1 MNTFRLNTKLLND
14 STVLRAARIFSRTEK
29 IRYFQVIFIQIVLG
43 LLDVAGVLLIG
54 LLGSLAVSGVSNG
67 QPGDRVSKFLQ
78 LAQLEGQSL
87 QFQVAVMGFTAAG
100 LLTFKTLF
108 SLYFTRKTLFFLSRR
123 AAHLSSLLTSKL
135 LALSLLRVQA
145 RSVQET
151 IYSLTAGV
159 TTITVGILGSAAGII
174 TDISLLL
181 ILTTGLFLVDSLIAV
196 TTLCIFVLL
205 GILLYKIMQVRVKH
219 LGNIQARVSIASNEK
234 LSEVLYSYRELVVR
248 NRRNYYARKI
258 GELRMSLANVMA
270 ANTFYQNISKYVME
284 LAMVFGA
291 LIISAIQFST
301 QTAGHSI
308 AVLAIFLAASTR
320 IAPAVLR
327 VQQGALSIRGS
338 IATAK
343 PTLALIEELGAEP
356 LLEGIEDPLVLS
368 HEGFHSNI
376 EIENL
381 SFTYPGKE
389 LPAVDKVNLKIVE
402 GSIVALV
409 GASGVGKTTLV
420 DLLLGVLEPD
430 DGKILISNVGPI
442 EAIRTW
448 PGAISYVPQDI
459 VAINGT
465 IRENVSMG
473 YSVESASDN
482 LVKDALRIAQ
492 LESFIETLPN
502 GIDTYVGDRGTR
514 ISGGQ
519 RQRLGIARAMFTNPR
534 LLILDEATSSLDGE
548 TESNIS
554 DAIQNMRGRVTVL
567 MIAHRLSTVRNADL
581 VVYMDAGKVVATGNF
596 HDVRTQVADFDRQAK
611 LMGL

>member
-1 MNTFRLNTKLLND
+1 MSTFRFKRISLKD
-14 STVLRAARIFSRTEK
+14 STVIRATRIFSRAEK
-29 IRYFQVIFIQIVLG
+29 IRYVQVILIQIILG
-43 LLDVAGVLLIG
+43 LLDVAGVLMIG
-54 LLGSLAVSGVSNG
+54 LLGSLAISGVSNG
-67 QPGDRVSKFLQ
+67 QPGDRVSQFLQ
-78 LAQLEGQSL
+78 FAQLEGQSL
-87 QFQVAVMGFTAAG
+87 QVQVAVMGISAAG

-135 LALSLLRVQA
+135 LGLSLLRVQA

-159 TTITVGILGSAAGII
+159 TTITVGILGSAAAII
-174 TDISLLL
+174 TDISLLV
-181 ILTTGLFLVDSLIAV
+181 ILTTGLFLVDTLIAI

-205 GILLYKIMQVRVKH
+205 GILLYKIMHTKVRR
-219 LGNIQARVSIASNEK
+219 LGNIQAAVSIASNEK
-234 LSEVLYSYRELVVR
+234 LSEVLHSYRELVVR
-248 NRRNYYARKI
+248 NRRNYYAREI

-301 QTAGHSI
+301 QTASHSI

-343 PTLALIEELGAEP
+343 PTLDLIEELGTEP
-356 LLEGIEDPLVLS
+356 LLESHEDPLDLT
-368 HEGFHSNI
+368 HNGFSSNI
-376 EIENL
+376 EINNL
-381 SFTYPGKE
+381 SLTYPGKE
-389 LPAVDKVNLKIVE
+389 LPAVDKVSLKIKE
-402 GSIVALV
+402 GSIVAIV
-409 GASGVGKTTLV
+409 GASGAGKTTLV

-430 DGKILISNVGPI
+430 EGRILISDVRPI
-442 EAIRTW
+442 DAIKTW

-459 VAINGT
+459 VTINGT

-473 YSVESASDN
+473 FSIESASDV
-482 LVKDALRIAQ
+482 LVKNALQIAQ
-492 LESFIETLPN
+492 LDSFVETLPE

-519 RQRLGIARAMFTNPR
+519 RQRLGIARAMFTSPG

-581 VVYMDAGKVVATGNF
+581 VIYMDAGRVVATGKF
-596 HDVRTQVADFDRQAK
+596 DDVRAKVPDFDRQAK